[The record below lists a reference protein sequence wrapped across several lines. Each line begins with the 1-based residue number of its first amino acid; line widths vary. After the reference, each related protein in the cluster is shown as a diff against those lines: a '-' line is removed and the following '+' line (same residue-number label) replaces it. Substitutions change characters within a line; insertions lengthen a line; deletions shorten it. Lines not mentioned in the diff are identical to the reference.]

1 MVAQPT
7 LVKGSSAMFLLLRQY
22 LAGRIADTA
31 WNDFMHAFDT
41 RGRTQD
47 EQHALAAFFSDA
59 MTDLGE
65 DAVKIPKRDEVEALM
80 TAIRLA

>member
-1 MVAQPT
+1 MVVQPMFAQRST
-7 LVKGSSAMFLLLRQY
+7 AMMALLRQY

-41 RGRTQD
+41 KGRTQD
-47 EQHALAAFFSDA
+47 EQHALAAYFSDA

-65 DAVKIPKRDEVEALM
+65 HAIKIPKRDEVEALM